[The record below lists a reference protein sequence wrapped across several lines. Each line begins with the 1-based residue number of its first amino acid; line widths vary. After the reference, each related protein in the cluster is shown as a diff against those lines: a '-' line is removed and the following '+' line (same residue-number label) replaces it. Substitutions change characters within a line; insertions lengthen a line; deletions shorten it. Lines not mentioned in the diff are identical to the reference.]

1 MPVQTVVY
9 FNISDEL
16 NALWRASRA
25 LEKKIDTLKEQRHTM
40 IPEVITGQERVP
52 GTKES
57 GTDALGQKRAL
68 SPADD
73 QLRIS
78 KEFHPDTV
86 SPSPHKRS
94 SPSHESPIP
103 PESPSPIST
112 SGPVT
117 TTTPVSF
124 SVSFPNLLP
133 PVSTSALLPTTTPMS
148 SSFTAPYFH

>member
-1 MPVQTVVY
+1 MPVQTVVF
-9 FNISDEL
+9 FNISDEITV
-16 NALWRASRA
+16 LWRASRA

-52 GTKES
+52 GAKES
-57 GTDALGQKRAL
+57 GAETRGQKRAL
-68 SPADD
+68 SSTDE

-78 KEFHPDTV
+78 KELHPDTV
-86 SPSPHKRS
+86 SPSPPKRS
-94 SPSHESPIP
+94 SPSHESPIS

-117 TTTPVSF
+117 TTTPLSF

-133 PVSTSALLPTTTPMS
+133 PVSTSGLLPTTTLMS